1 MPAEK
6 YNIFDKMIE
15 GIQIIDREW
24 RYVYVNDTVAMQG
37 KSSREELLG
46 HTMMDK
52 YPGIENSEMFG
63 FLRSCMKEGTPHQM
77 VNEFD
82 FPDGSKGYFE
92 LRMQRVDEGVLIMSF
107 DVTKQKLAEKYL
119 MDTNSVLEEMVRK
132 RTLELTVKNKE
143 LEQFAYI
150 ASHDLQEPLRTV
162 SNYIQVFEEDYK
174 DKLDDTATG
183 YLNSMSR
190 ATRRMSNLA
199 KALLDFSRL
208 GRNRKLTLVN
218 LSGLIEDVKA
228 DLESFIKSSGTVI
241 KIDGKMPE
249 LNVYEPEMRQIFQ
262 NLIGNAI
269 KFRDRDRTPEIVIN
283 AEPAWE
289 KWKFC
294 VSDNGIGI
302 EPVHYDR
309 IFHIFQRLY
318 LNEKYDGDGI
328 GLANS
333 KKIAELHGGEIWV
346 ESVLGKGSKF
356 FFTVSKL

>member
-6 YNIFDKMIE
+6 YSIFDKMIE
-15 GIQIIDREW
+15 GIQIINREW
-24 RYVYVNDTVAMQG
+24 QYVYVNDTVAAQG

-46 HTMMDK
+46 HTMMEK

-63 FLRSCMKEGTPHQM
+63 FLRTCMKEGTPHQM

-92 LRMQRVDEGVLIMSF
+92 LRMQPVPEGVLIMSF
-107 DVTKQKLAEKYL
+107 DVTKQKRAEKYL
-119 MDTNSVLEEMVRK
+119 LDANSVLEEMVRK

-162 SNYIQVFEEDYK
+162 SNYLKIFGEDYK
-174 DKLDDTATG
+174 DKLDETAVS
-183 YLNSMSR
+183 YLNSMDR
-190 ATRRMSNLA
+190 ATKRMGDLA

-208 GRNRKLTLVN
+208 GRNKILTLVN
-218 LSGLIEDVKA
+218 LSSLVADVKA
-228 DLESFIKSSGTVI
+228 DLAGVIQSSGAVI
-241 KIDGKMPE
+241 KTGEMPE
-249 LNVYEPEMRQIFQ
+249 LNVYETEMRQIFQ
-262 NLIGNAI
+262 NLIANAI
-269 KFRDRDRTPEIVIN
+269 KFRDKERVPEITIH
-283 AEPAWE
+283 AEPAGE

-294 VSDNGIGI
+294 ISDNGIGI
-302 EPVHYDR
+302 DPVHFER
-309 IFHIFQRLY
+309 IFHIFQRLH

>member
-6 YNIFDKMIE
+6 YSIFDKMIE
-15 GIQIIDREW
+15 GIQIINSEW
-24 RYVYVNDTVAMQG
+24 QYVYVNDTVAEQG

-46 HTMMDK
+46 HTMMEK

-82 FPDGSKGYFE
+82 FPDSSKGYFE
-92 LRMQRVDEGVLIMSF
+92 LRMQRVNEGVLIMSF
-107 DVTKQKLAEKYL
+107 DVTKHKLAEKL
-119 MDTNSVLEEMVRK
+119 LQNTNSVLEEMVRR

-162 SNYIQVFEEDYK
+162 SNYLQVFEEDYK
-174 DKLDDTATG
+174 AKLDDTATG
-183 YLNSMSR
+183 YMSSMSR
-190 ATRRMSNLA
+190 AIKRMSNLA

-218 LSGLIEDVKA
+218 LSSLIGDVKA
-228 DLESFIKSSGTVI
+228 DLASVIQSSGALI
-241 KIDGKMPE
+241 KTGELPE
-249 LNVYEPEMRQIFQ
+249 LNVYETEMRQIFQ
-262 NLIGNAI
+262 NLIANAI
-269 KFRDRDRTPEIVIN
+269 KFRDKERIPEISIH
-283 AEPAWE
+283 AEPAGE

-294 VSDNGIGI
+294 ISDNGIGI
-302 EPVHYDR
+302 DPVHFER
-309 IFHIFQRLY
+309 IFHIFQRLH

-346 ESVLGKGSKF
+346 ESILGKGSNF